1 GAWWL
6 LGSSGKGA
14 GKSWEWW
21 SGVESGGGGAVKVG
35 GKIGCSCYSSCSNR
49 GREKYL

>member
-1 GAWWL
+1 MGAWWL

-35 GKIGCSCYSSCSNR
+35 GKI
-49 GREKYL
+49 

>member
-35 GKIGCSCYSSCSNR
+35 EKIDQQAADA
-49 GREKYL
+49 LHQ

>member
-21 SGVESGGGGAVKVG
+21 SGVKSGGEGAVRSG
-35 GKIGCSCYSSCSNR
+35 GKLGLRMNSAF
-49 GREKYL
+49 KKT